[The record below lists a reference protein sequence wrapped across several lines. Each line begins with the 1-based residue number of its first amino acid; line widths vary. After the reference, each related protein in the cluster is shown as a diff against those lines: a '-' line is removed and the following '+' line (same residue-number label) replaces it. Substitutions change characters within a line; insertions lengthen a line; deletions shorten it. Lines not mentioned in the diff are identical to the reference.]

1 MNTAGGIF
9 YKSYDVE
16 RNRSYWSFLPTELN
30 LLTFRCGQDIT
41 DLLVQAHRSLG
52 VLEGMMGYI
61 PNVENFLE
69 MMIYKDS
76 YYSCRIDEIDALYR
90 DIVMGMMV

>member
-30 LLTFRCGQDIT
+30 LFTFRCGQDIT
-41 DLLVQAHRSLG
+41 DLLVQTRRSIG
-52 VLEGMMGYI
+52 ILEGMMGYI
-61 PNVENFLE
+61 SNAENFLE
-69 MMIYKDS
+69 MIIYKEKLEKFGLLQSKNEEVNKDN
-76 YYSCRIDEIDALYR
+76 L
-90 DIVMGMMV
+90 